1 MKPETT
7 DSITRLR
14 ETLANRVVMLDGAM
28 GTMIQA
34 LDIDESEWGRGCNL
48 DDISVSLKG
57 CNDLLSLSHPEKI
70 ADIHRRY
77 LEAGADIIETNSFNA
92 NAISLSDYGVARMV
106 GEINFAAAK
115 VARKACD
122 SYMARSGKPCW
133 VAGSV
138 GPTGK
143 SLSMAAGLDGSSPL
157 VSFKVLEDAYYEQ
170 MSALARGGVD
180 LFLIETVFDALNAK
194 AAIHAAKRVESEAG
208 REIPIMISVTLTE
221 SGRTLAGQTLR
232 AFVNT
237 VAHAKPLS
245 VGLNCGF
252 GAEGMKPFIKM
263 LGDVSCAV
271 SMYPNAGLPD
281 ALGQYRETPSLMA
294 CNTEDVLRDGAVNI
308 LGGCCGTTPDH
319 IAAMAEIASRY
330 APRVIPP
337 ERAGMRLAGLESL
350 DLMPGSPFLK
360 VGERLNVAGS
370 RKFLR
375 LIKEKNHDE
384 AVDIAVSQISAGA
397 GVLDVNMDDAMLD
410 SRAEM
415 SSFLRRLSTEPE
427 AAKVPVMIDSS
438 DFAVVTD
445 ALETVQGKPIVN
457 SISLKEGEEHFLSQA
472 RHIASMG
479 AAMVV
484 MAFDEQGQADT
495 FERRIEVC
503 ERAYRLLTDEGGI
516 NPEDIIFDPNI
527 LAIATGIDAHRNY
540 AVDFLRA
547 LEWIKANLPGAK
559 VSGGL
564 SNLSFSF
571 RGNNEVREAMHTV
584 FLHHAVKRG
593 MDMAIVNPSARTSY
607 EELDPELRDAV
618 EVVIFNR
625 SDSATDRLI
634 ELAGTIAER
643 ARAAK
648 ISAKGTVRNMERSE
662 VDPLS
667 RLGELVVKG
676 HTSGIDEA
684 VDAAVAVTGNPL
696 EVIDGPLM
704 NAMNIVGDMFGRGEM
719 FLPQVVKSARTMSL
733 AVGRL
738 TPLIEA
744 ERAGNASGSAG
755 KMLIATVKG
764 DVHDIGKNIVTVIMR
779 CNGFEVIDLGVMVP
793 PEVIVERAIAEKVDL
808 IGLSG
813 LITPSLNEMCVVA
826 EMMEARGLK
835 LPLMIGGATAS
846 HLHTAVKIAPCYSGP
861 VVYTRDA
868 AALPVVAR
876 EWVDPARRDE
886 LFGRLRQRQQEL
898 AEDYEATRN
907 LLPLSEAR
915 RLRPVLEYK
924 PQPPVR
930 TGVTELEIPVDDNLI
945 ELINRRAFYAAWQ
958 LPSSVSEHS
967 GEPLAAQVRQLSD
980 DAAKMLDYLKS
991 QGHTLH
997 AKVVI
1002 LPARSEGDDIVIDDG
1017 EVRIPT
1023 LRQQTPAVEGAPL
1036 QRLALADFVSPEDG
1050 DYAGF
1055 FAVTIGGEFQRE
1067 INDAAD
1073 DPYKS
1078 LLLQSLADR
1087 LVEAATE
1094 LTHRKVRSEIWGY
1107 DQSEPDAHSRNENG
1121 EGHGIRPAFGY
1132 PSLPDQSI
1140 VFEADK
1146 VLDYKSMGITVTET
1160 GALSPSATTT
1170 GMLLAHPKARYFS
1183 VGRIGDDQKAD
1194 YARRRAVD
1202 RDSLRGFL
1210 P

>member
-1 MKPETT
+1 MKPETS

-14 ETLANRVVMLDGAM
+14 EALANRVVMLDGAM

-34 LDIDESEWGRGCNL
+34 LDIDESDWGRGCNL
-48 DDISVSLKG
+48 DNLSVSLKG
-57 CNDLLSLSHPEKI
+57 CNDLLSVSQPEKI
-70 ADIHRRY
+70 AAIHRQY

-92 NAISLSDYGVARMV
+92 NAISLSDYGVAHMV
-106 GEINFAAAK
+106 DEINFAAAT
-115 VARKACD
+115 VARKAAD
-122 SYMARSGKPCW
+122 GFMASSERTCW

-157 VSFKVLEDAYYEQ
+157 VSFGVLEKAYYEQ
-170 MSALARGGVD
+170 MSGLARGGVD
-180 LFLIETVFDALNAK
+180 MFLIETVFDALNAK
-194 AAIHAAKRVESEAG
+194 AAIHAAKRVEREAG

-237 VAHAKPLS
+237 IAHAKPLS

-271 SMYPNAGLPD
+271 SLYPNAGLPD
-281 ALGQYRETPSLMA
+281 ALGQYRETPELMA
-294 CNTEDVLRDGAVNI
+294 ENTETMLQAGEVNI
-308 LGGCCGTTPDH
+308 LGGCCGTTPAH
-319 IAAMAEIASRY
+319 IAAMAEMASRY

-337 ERAGMRLAGLESL
+337 KRAGMRLAGLEPL
-350 DLMPGSPFLK
+350 EILPHSPFLK

-384 AVDIAVSQISAGA
+384 AVEIAVSQITAGA

-410 SRAEM
+410 SRVEM
-415 SSFLRRLSTEPE
+415 TSFLRRLSSEPE
-427 AAKVPVMIDSS
+427 AARVPVMIDSS
-438 DFAVVTD
+438 DFAVVSD

-484 MAFDEQGQADT
+484 MAFDEKGQADS

-503 ERAYRLLTDEGGI
+503 GRAYRLLTEEAGI
-516 NPEDIIFDPNI
+516 DPEDIIFDPNV

-584 FLHHAVKRG
+584 FLHHAIARG
-593 MDMAIVNPSARTSY
+593 MDMAIVNPSSRMSY
-607 EELDPELRDAV
+607 DKLDPELREAV
-618 EVVIFNR
+618 EDVIFNR

-634 ELAGTIAER
+634 ELAAEIAQR
-643 ARAAK
+643 AQAAK
-648 ISAKGTVRNMERSE
+648 ASAKGGAKVEERGES
-662 VDPLS
+662 DPLS
-667 RLGELVVKG
+667 RLSEMVVKG

-684 VDAAVAVTGNPL
+684 VDAAVAATGSPL
-696 EVIDGPLM
+696 KVIDGPLM
-704 NAMNIVGDMFGRGEM
+704 QGMNVVGDLFGKGEM

-733 AVGRL
+733 AVTRL

-744 ERAGNASGSAG
+744 ERENSASGSAG

-764 DVHDIGKNIVTVIMR
+764 DVHDIGKNIVAVIMR

-793 PEVIVERAIAEKVDL
+793 PEVIVERAVAEKVDL

-813 LITPSLNEMCVVA
+813 LITPSLHEMCVVA

-846 HLHTAVKIAPCYSGP
+846 PLHTAVKIAPCYNGP
-861 VVYTRDA
+861 VIYTRDA
-868 AALPVVAR
+868 AALPGVAR
-876 EWVDPARRDE
+876 EWVDPTRRDE
-886 LFGRLRQRQQEL
+886 LFASLKEQQHAMRE
-898 AEDYEATRN
+898 EYEATRD
-907 LLPLSEAR
+907 LLSLAEAR
-915 RLRPVLEYK
+915 RLKPLFEYAPQTPQK
-924 PQPPVR
+924 P
-930 TGVTELEIPVDDNLI
+930 GVTELEIPVNRELI
-945 ELINRRAFYAAWQ
+945 ELINRRAFFAAWQ
-958 LPSSVSEHS
+958 LPPSLSENS
-967 GEPLAAQVRQLSD
+967 DDPSASQARQLSD
-980 DAAKMLDYLKS
+980 DAAEMLAYLEA
-991 QGHTLH
+991 QGYCLR

-1002 LPARSEGDDIVIDDG
+1002 LPARSEGDDIVVDNG
-1017 EVRIPT
+1017 RVRIPT
-1023 LRQQTPAVEGAPL
+1023 LRQQTPAVNGAPTE
-1036 QRLALADFVSPEDG
+1036 RLALADFVSPLEG
-1050 DYAGF
+1050 DYIGF
-1055 FAVTIGGEFQRE
+1055 FAVTIGPELQSE
-1067 INDAAD
+1067 IDKAAD
-1073 DPYKS
+1073 DPYRS
-1078 LLLQSLADR
+1078 LLSQSLADR

-1094 LTHRKVRSEIWGY
+1094 LTHRKVRGEIWGY
-1107 DQSEPDAHSRNENG
+1107 DLSSPDAHSRNENG

-1170 GMLLAHPKARYFS
+1170 GLLMAHPRARYFS
-1183 VGRIGDDQKAD
+1183 IGRIGDDQRTD
-1194 YARRRAVD
+1194 YARRRSID
-1202 RDSLRGFL
+1202 RDLLKGFL